1 MEGLEFY
8 KGSPTNK
15 AVPSEFGIYSIKQRE
30 LNKTAQANLLASTT
44 TTMTTAAAAKSP
56 SGTTAYDDIIM
67 ENTNSVQTLKL
78 KDRVRNISQKVDSIK
93 LNDGKVAS
101 NANRKC
107 LQRDENKNTTLTA
120 LPTSTTTTTI
130 GKKLMYPSIAN
141 NNNNINNNNN
151 DEVDS
156 NQMCNNKLEK
166 SGGQTQG
173 DTLNQIK
180 AMRRQRQS
188 RLTANSSSTAV

>member
-1 MEGLEFY
+1 MEGLDFY
-8 KGSPTNK
+8 KGAPSNK
-15 AVPSEFGIYSIKQRE
+15 AAPSEFGIYSIKQRE
-30 LNKTAQANLLASTT
+30 LAKTSQASLLASTT
-44 TTMTTAAAAKSP
+44 TTATTATMTTKNPIS
-56 SGTTAYDDIIM
+56 TTAYDDIIM

-93 LNDGKVAS
+93 LNDSKMAS
-101 NANRKC
+101 NATRRC
-107 LQRDENKNTTLTA
+107 LLRDENKNTTLTA
-120 LPTSTTTTTI
+120 LPTSTTTTTVI
-130 GKKLMYPSIAN
+130 GKKLTYPSIAN
-141 NNNNINNNNN
+141 NNNNNI

-188 RLTANSSSTAV
+188 RLTTNSSSTAM